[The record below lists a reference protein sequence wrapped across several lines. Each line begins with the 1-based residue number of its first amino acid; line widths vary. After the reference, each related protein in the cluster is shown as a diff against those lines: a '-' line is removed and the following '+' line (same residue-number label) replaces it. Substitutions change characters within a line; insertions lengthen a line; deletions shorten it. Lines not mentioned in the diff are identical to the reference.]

1 MTRERSSWDTLFN
14 FYHHDPDRFYK
25 MYAEGRIDQDE
36 WALSN
41 LREMMRNCSVIP
53 TAEAERALI
62 ENTHLRSG
70 LEECVSDLTS
80 LGIRCAILSTG
91 TEPLARWIGEKAGF
105 RTWKANWFET
115 DANGGLVPNYIRRV
129 SFLEKEKWLSIWKMK
144 YRLADEEIVAIG
156 DSCNDAGMFLSAG
169 HSIAFDPSDE
179 CAAMT
184 AEVIVEGDDLR
195 RCSDLIANWHK
206 G

>member
-1 MTRERSSWDTLFN
+1 MDTLFN

-91 TEPLARWIGEKAGF
+91 NGTSGPLDRREGGIPHLEGE
-105 RTWKANWFET
+105 
-115 DANGGLVPNYIRRV
+115 LVRDRCERRPGPELHPQGKLPGEGEV
-129 SFLEKEKWLSIWKMK
+129 AQHLE
-144 YRLADEEIVAIG
+144 DEIP
-156 DSCNDAGMFLSAG
+156 
-169 HSIAFDPSDE
+169 PS
-179 CAAMT
+179 
-184 AEVIVEGDDLR
+184 
-195 RCSDLIANWHK
+195 
-206 G
+206 